1 MKKILFQMVFMMLCA
16 LVLCGCVCDHT
27 HVPGR
32 VINHPAEPDSTDA
45 FFCVLDYMLFTP
57 DGQWRESDQRDAQI
71 QREQQEREAREAREQ
86 EQERERLRQTRPRRQ
101 R

>member
-1 MKKILFQMVFMMLCA
+1 METGKMKSRILLQMSGVLLCA
-16 LVLCGCVCDHT
+16 FFLCGCVCDHT

-32 VINHPAEPDSTDA
+32 VLDHSDNPDSTDA

-57 DGQWRESDQRDAQI
+57 DGQWRDSDQRDAQI
-71 QREQQEREAREAREQ
+71 RREQRAREARE
-86 EQERERLRQTRPRRQ
+86 REIDCRRQ